1 MSDYSVKV
9 LWDVC
14 CFVLSITAEDNL
26 LGWFCVED
34 DGNQIKKEKHPLLV
48 RHMPVMM
55 AKQQEFKV
63 NRIFIWNYS
72 CFCCV
77 I

>member
-1 MSDYSVKV
+1 MEC
-9 LWDVC
+9 LL
-14 CFVLSITAEDNL
+14 FALSITAEDNL
-26 LGWFCVED
+26 LGWFCIED

-63 NRIFIWNYS
+63 NGI
-72 CFCCV
+72 
-77 I
+77 